1 MKIAFVASECAPF
14 AKTGGLGDVVAGLS
28 KALVRLG
35 HEVRI
40 IIPLYASVDRAKFNL
55 APLGASCVHMGN
67 GEENWVGVQS
77 GLLDNEVPVWFVEY
91 DRFFGRA
98 GLYHE
103 ASGEYSDNA
112 FRFALLS
119 KAAMQICKDQNFIPH
134 VMHLH
139 DWMTALVAAFLKT
152 WDRVLSPL
160 SHTASV
166 LTIHNIGYQGI
177 FHPSALGYIGIGPE
191 YFNPNVLEDNGRINL
206 LKAGIHFADALTTV
220 SPTHAYELLSPIGG
234 QGLAPYLNNRRGDL
248 TGILNGVDYEHWDPS
263 VDSYVPARY
272 TPSDLSG
279 KAICKAALQERFGLD
294 VNMKVPLFGIV
305 SRFASQKGF
314 DLLRQALPWS
324 LDGMNMQ
331 LVVLGIGDPETE
343 SFFSGLAAR
352 YPGRVGAYI
361 GFSNEM
367 SHLIE
372 AGSDFFLM
380 PSIYEPCGLNQS
392 YSMRYGTLPIV
403 RATGGLDDTVHN
415 YDEATGAGTG
425 FKFWDIDPYA
435 LYYCIGWAVAT
446 WYDRPHHIQQL
457 RQQAMGQDFNWLD
470 AARHYEFVYEHA
482 LKNRLSHAV

>member
-1 MKIAFVASECAPF
+1 MKITFVASECAPF

-40 IIPLYASVDRAKFNL
+40 IIPLYASLDRAKFNL
-55 APLGASCVHMGN
+55 TPLGASCVHMGN

-77 GLLDNEVPVWFVEY
+77 ALLDNEVPVWFVEY

-206 LKAGIHFADALTTV
+206 LKAGIYFSDALTTV
-220 SPTHAYELLSPIGG
+220 SPTHAYELLGPIGG

-294 VNMKVPLFGIV
+294 VNMNV
-305 SRFASQKGF
+305 
-314 DLLRQALPWS
+314 D
-324 LDGMNMQ
+324 D
-331 LVVLGIGDPETE
+331 E
-343 SFFSGLAAR
+343 
-352 YPGRVGAYI
+352 
-361 GFSNEM
+361 
-367 SHLIE
+367 H
-372 AGSDFFLM
+372 
-380 PSIYEPCGLNQS
+380 
-392 YSMRYGTLPIV
+392 
-403 RATGGLDDTVHN
+403 GLDPFINGVILP
-415 YDEATGAGTG
+415 
-425 FKFWDIDPYA
+425 F
-435 LYYCIGWAVAT
+435 YCV
-446 WYDRPHHIQQL
+446 DL
-457 RQQAMGQDFNWLD
+457 
-470 AARHYEFVYEHA
+470 
-482 LKNRLSHAV
+482 